1 MKQII
6 WTVILSLLIS
16 SAAQAGEIYVTVMG
30 LNCALCEKSVEKNF
44 KNLPAVEKLQ
54 LDLANNFMHI
64 IVKEK
69 QDIPDTKIKTL
80 LLDAGLNVQKIER
93 SYETKTN

>member
-6 WTVILSLLIS
+6 VASILFLTSIS
-16 SAAQAGEIYVTVMG
+16 AQAGEIYVTVMG

-44 KNLPAVEKLQ
+44 KTLAAVDKLN

-64 IVKEK
+64 IVKDK
-69 QDIPDTKIKTL
+69 QDIPDAKIKSL

-93 SYETKTN
+93 SYETKSN